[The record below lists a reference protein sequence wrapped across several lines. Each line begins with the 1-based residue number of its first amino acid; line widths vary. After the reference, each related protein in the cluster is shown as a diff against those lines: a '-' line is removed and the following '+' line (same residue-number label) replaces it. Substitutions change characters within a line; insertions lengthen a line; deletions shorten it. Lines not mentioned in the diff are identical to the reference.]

1 MKEEFEEKLM
11 KFVST
16 LRSEIDEKLTERISK
31 VKEKCEDKLHE
42 RDATISKHEEALSL
56 EEDLNKKQAI
66 ANEEYAKQ
74 IEDLK
79 PVMVNQEELIVK
91 NGNKITELTDSGE
104 TTANDVKGL
113 KNETAELSVC
123 IELISGEVK
132 VLFSKANTFGEQI
145 ETIKLKRTAFH
156 EAASTEL
163 KELKTYAN
171 NELCPFAEKLKEQ
184 LKEQVDLIE
193 SQGDKMRRQER

>member
-1 MKEEFEEKLM
+1 MCCRTMKEEFEEKLM

-145 ETIKLKRTAFH
+145 ETMQTETNSLSRGCIYRTKRA
-156 EAASTEL
+156 
-163 KELKTYAN
+163 KN
-171 NELCPFAEKLKEQ
+171 ICQ
-184 LKEQVDLIE
+184 Q
-193 SQGDKMRRQER
+193 